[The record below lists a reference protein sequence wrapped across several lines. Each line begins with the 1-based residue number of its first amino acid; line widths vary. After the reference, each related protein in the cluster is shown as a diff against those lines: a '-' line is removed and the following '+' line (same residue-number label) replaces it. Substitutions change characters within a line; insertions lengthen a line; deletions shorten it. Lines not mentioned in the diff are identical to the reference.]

1 MRSPALLL
9 LAALSSLAA
18 CSGDAKEPA
27 SVKED
32 ETRLKAQLDRQA
44 QALQAEAEN
53 GTRAIEQALENETAN
68 VFENRDALLNETADN
83 AAAPEQNATR

>member
-1 MRSPALLL
+1 MRSPALLF
-9 LAALSSLAA
+9 LAALSGLAA
-18 CSGDAKEPA
+18 CSGDTKEPA

-32 ETRLKAQLDRQA
+32 EARLKAQLDRQA

-68 VFENRDALLNETADN
+68 VFENRDALLNEAADN
-83 AAAPEQNATR
+83 AAAPEQNAAR